1 MTFTPSSSHHN
12 FLCRI
17 IFSSLFLS
25 VQLYRRKYV
34 FHTQQ
39 MPFFHAFMHSFGILE
54 KKSDKIKLLM
64 RENRRKTLCIWGEK
78 LLKYSNI
85 RKE

>member
-1 MTFTPSSSHHN
+1 
-12 FLCRI
+12 
-17 IFSSLFLS
+17 
-25 VQLYRRKYV
+25 
-34 FHTQQ
+34 

-85 RKE
+85 QIFGKNDTPRAYFLQNTKSNEKNYYF